1 MTALPPP
8 PAPPRRRRST
18 LLVIWAVSLAEV
30 LAYLELA
37 PQLQRAKISTGLL
50 GFITFFAA
58 LLCIAL
64 TLYWIAVSIR
74 WLLRKLFWRVGRRL
88 FLSYVLIGLLPF
100 VLMTILLGA
109 CAYMVAGVMSQ
120 ASLRGER
127 QATLG
132 QMESAALEYGLTG
145 RKPADAL
152 PTLELYDT
160 ANGTAATLPAWL
172 KTTTFSGMV
181 WRDGT
186 PLLVASRQFRA
197 GTTERPESAERAD
210 AAARMA
216 GSAGTGTAGRT
227 DTATPTD
234 SAAHTDTAAPRSSA
248 ASTDSTARTDT
259 AAAPAGTAARMSASA
274 RATTDAV
281 RSIVLAQPLD
291 LHWSKQ
297 LEEKGGMIVRY
308 DRGRKYSGRPRRVR
322 STING
327 KRQDIEISGDAALE
341 EVLRR
346 GIGLNR
352 VIWGDAAEL
361 TTWENGATDGQHSL
375 FTFISNPVSN
385 LFQFYFGPSSSRYVD
400 VLFRVIVG
408 ITAMLLVIYLMA
420 AIFAAVLI
428 FSISRAVNRIEKGTK
443 AVERGDFTYRIRMKP
458 QNQLGEMAL
467 SFDRMTESISSL
479 LSTVAEKERLQSEI
493 EIAAS
498 IQRNLLPKE
507 GPQFRGVSFA
517 AHFEPTASIGGD
529 YYDVFNLDKS
539 RLAVA
544 IGDVSGHGLSTGL
557 VMAMVKAAITTLV
570 EEGADE
576 TSLFRRLNELVFRS
590 TERRAFM
597 TLAFTI
603 YDLAT
608 GTIRHTNAGHLYPYL
623 IRDGAPPVA
632 LESPSLPLGV
642 RSTIETHTVEMKL
655 EEGDA
660 IVYLSDGIVEA
671 QDENGDP
678 FGFDQLEAL
687 LASSVD
693 RSPNGI
699 RDAILR
705 AVALHCGSKSADDDR
720 TVMVLRF
727 DQFRML
733 KLPAPAEEAALPA
746 AV

>member
-1 MTALPPP
+1 MTALTPQPTP
-8 PAPPRRRRST
+8 PPRRRGST
-18 LLVIWAVSLAEV
+18 LLVVWAIALAEV
-30 LAYLELA
+30 LAYLELE
-37 PQLQRAKISTGLL
+37 PVLRRAHFATGLF
-50 GFITFFAA
+50 GFTTFFAA
-58 LLCIAL
+58 LVCIAI
-64 TLYWIAVSIR
+64 TLYWIATSIR

-88 FLSYVLIGLLPF
+88 LLSYVLIGLLPF
-100 VLMTILLGA
+100 FLMTILLIA
-109 CAYMVAGVMSQ
+109 CGYMVAGVMSQ
-120 ASLRGER
+120 AALRGER

-145 RKPADAL
+145 KKPADAL
-152 PTLELYDT
+152 PSLELYDT
-160 ANGTAATLPAWL
+160 ANGSATPLPDWL
-172 KTTTFSGMV
+172 KQTTFSGMV
-181 WRDGT
+181 WRNGA
-186 PLLVASRQFRA
+186 PLLLCSRQFRV
-197 GTTERPESAERAD
+197 P
-210 AAARMA
+210 AAA
-216 GSAGTGTAGRT
+216 GKPEGVRT
-227 DTATPTD
+227 
-234 SAAHTDTAAPRSSA
+234 
-248 ASTDSTARTDT
+248 
-259 AAAPAGTAARMSASA
+259 
-274 RATTDAV
+274 
-281 RSIVLAQPLD
+281 IVLAQPLD
-291 LHWSKQ
+291 KSWARQ
-297 LEEKGGMIVRY
+297 LEEKGGMIVSY
-308 DRGRKYSGRPRRVR
+308 DLADKK
-322 STING
+322 G
-327 KRQDIEISGDAALE
+327 KRKNTARVQVGGGEPQNLELSSESALE
-341 EVLRR
+341 EVLHR
-346 GIGLNR
+346 GVGFNR

-361 TTWENGATDGQHSL
+361 TGWENGATDKRHSL
-375 FTFISNPVSN
+375 FTFISNPISN

-400 VLFRVIVG
+400 VLFRVIIA
-408 ITAMLLVIYLMA
+408 ITCMLLIIYMMA
-420 AIFAAVLI
+420 AMFAAVLI

-443 AVERGDFTYRIRMKP
+443 AVERGDFTYRINMKP
-458 QNQLGEMAL
+458 RNQLGEMAL

-479 LSTVAEKERLQSEI
+479 LVTVAEKERLQSEI

-507 GPQFRGVSFA
+507 GPRFRGVSFS

-603 YDLAT
+603 FDLGT
-608 GTIRHTNAGHLYPYL
+608 GMIRHTNAGHLYPYL
-623 IRDGAPPVA
+623 LREGSLPIA

-642 RSTIETHTVEMKL
+642 RSDISTHTVEMKL

-678 FGFDQLEAL
+678 FGFDQLESL
-687 LASSVD
+687 LGNSTD
-693 RSPNGI
+693 RSPDAI

-705 AVALHCGSKSADDDR
+705 AIAIHCGSKPADDDR

-733 KLPAPAEEAALPA
+733 KVAAPEGEVEAA